1 METLLLDVGDD
12 GVAVLTID
20 RPERANS
27 QTVTMFHEYG
37 EAARTL
43 RDSGARALV
52 VRGAGEKAFST
63 GFDLAEIDVLME
75 MGPLEFLAFQEL
87 AANGIAALRALPFP
101 VIAAVHGPAA
111 GGGMS
116 LALAADIRIAA
127 PSAKF
132 ALSFVKVGL
141 SIGELGTSW
150 TLSRLV
156 GPGMA
161 AELAFTGRV
170 VEAAEAE
177 RIGLVNRVV
186 DDPVAEAH
194 AVAAAI
200 AGNSPGGIRMSK
212 RALQRN
218 QEIGSYAAAMELENR
233 GQSLL
238 TRASD
243 MPEAL
248 AAFREKRTPRF
259 TGR

>member
-1 METLLLDVGDD
+1 METLLLDVEDD
-12 GVAVLTID
+12 GVAVLTVN
-20 RPERANS
+20 RPDRANS
-27 QTVTMFHEYG
+27 QTVTMFHEFG
-37 EAARTL
+37 EAARGL
-43 RDSGARALV
+43 RDSGARALI
-52 VRGAGEKAFST
+52 VRGAGERAFSA

-116 LALAADIRIAA
+116 LALAADIRLAA

-161 AELAFTGRV
+161 AELAFTGRTV
-170 VEAAEAE
+170 DAAEAG

-186 DDPVAEAH
+186 DDPVAEAR
-194 AVAAAI
+194 ALATAI
-200 AGNSPGGIRMSK
+200 VGNSPGGIRLSK
-212 RALQRN
+212 RALQAN
-218 QEIGSYAAAMELENR
+218 LEVSSYAAAMELENR
-233 GQSLL
+233 GQALL
-238 TRASD
+238 TRAAD

-248 AAFREKRTPRF
+248 AAFREKRSPIWR
-259 TGR
+259 